1 MPGGTTR
8 RRSKNAAAAAA
19 PAGAKRKLDNEAE
32 ARTRALYRWN
42 TAQLHFELEQAYEL
56 RCAFARALETAQWA
70 DALPDPLRSALDATR
85 SALNAV
91 CGAECALELRRAR
104 DSLARSAPCLSS
116 LLASLPSYHHLEL
129 VWSDERNAETTTAT
143 DHTSWC
149 APKAVEAMRARGLS
163 LFASS
168 PRSSAPGK
176 VESVTLLYHSP
187 RAGGE
192 SGRGDSAESPR
203 PADADESG
211 DGELS
216 ASDGDAEIARG
227 AGGTGGLPRGATL
240 VRVYFAREHE
250 RARSALLDAL
260 PAVLK
265 IVTPATHGALAHALL
280 SLLAERGVLHFDPLE
295 PKVASRRKSGAAP
308 GGVHLEHG
316 MLQPMTALD
325 LLSQFLRSPGA
336 PLGED
341 EPPAKRGASARAR
354 APASSGSGGSPSS

>member
-187 RAGGE
+187 RAGGD

-227 AGGTGGLPRGATL
+227 AG
-240 VRVYFAREHE
+240 E
-250 RARSALLDAL
+250 RAACRA
-260 PAVLK
+260 
-265 IVTPATHGALAHALL
+265 AHA
-280 SLLAERGVLHFDPLE
+280 
-295 PKVASRRKSGAAP
+295 GAR
-308 GGVHLEHG
+308 V
-316 MLQPMTALD
+316 
-325 LLSQFLRSPGA
+325 FR
-336 PLGED
+336 
-341 EPPAKRGASARAR
+341 ARAR
-354 APASSGSGGSPSS
+354 ARALRAARRAARRAQDRHPRHARGARARAALAARRARRAPL